1 MADTGSE
8 GRRVRGGIRRVRRRR
23 SCYRGL
29 ELHRRAAPGPPR
41 ARRRPRRRGHLP
53 PTLAFIATANA
64 VVYCGATPVLV
75 DVDDATYNIDPDA
88 VAAAITPRT
97 RAILAVHQLGLPADL
112 EHLHALANHRGI
124 VLVEDAACAVG
135 ADTTTR
141 ESAGPAACLRAS

>member
-1 MADTGSE
+1 M
-8 GRRVRGGIRRVRRRR
+8 
-23 SCYRGL
+23 
-29 ELHRRAAPGPPR
+29 
-41 ARRRPRRRGHLP
+41 
-53 PTLAFIATANA
+53 
-64 VVYCGATPVLV
+64 VYCGATPVLV

-135 ADTTTR
+135 ARYHDTRIGRPRGVFASFSFHQRNSITTG
-141 ESAGPAACLRAS
+141 EGGMITTSDAALAERVRRLRQHGMALSDRKSVV